1 MKTDIDALMQ
11 TNQIGALLV
20 TGPVKHNP
28 FMVYLTGGG
37 HITNADLIKKAGQ
50 PAVLFHGP
58 MERDEAAKTGLITRS
73 YSLYPAADFLK
84 EAEGDRTLAAALRYQ
99 RMLQD
104 TGVTS
109 GRIAL
114 FGRTELGAGYAHDP
128 GFAEIDA
135 RHRAGWLGRRESA
148 AAGYGDQRFRRDRA
162 HSARGCY
169 HHQSCRQVADFITG
183 LKVKDNFVVWPDGRP
198 LTIGEVKRR
207 INLWLMENGA
217 DNPEDTIFAIGRDAG
232 VPHSSGNPA
241 DFLRLGQTIVF
252 DIFPCE
258 AGGGYFYDFTRTW
271 CLGFAPDEEL
281 NLYENVLSVFQRVQ
295 AELKVNEPFS
305 HYQTR
310 TCQLFE
316 DMGHPTVMTNPS
328 TESGYVHSLGHG
340 LGLHV
345 HESPSSGWNAS
356 PQDILRPGS
365 VVTIEPGLYYPERGM
380 GVRLEDTVAVM
391 PDGSFETLA
400 DFPLDLVLPMKS

>member
-11 TNQIGALLV
+11 TNQVDALLV

-37 HITNADLIKKAGQ
+37 HITNADLVKKAGQ

-58 MERDEAAKTGLITRS
+58 MERDEAAKTGLVTRS
-73 YSLYPAADFLK
+73 FSLYPAADFLR
-84 EAEGDRTLAAALRYQ
+84 EAAGDRTLAAALRYQ

-114 FGRTELGAGYAHDP
+114 FGRTDLGAGYATIQALQKLMPDIELV
-128 GFAEIDA
+128 GSVGENLLLRAMATKDADEIE
-135 RHRAGWLGRRESA
+135 RIRRVGHITTKVVGE
-148 AAGYGDQRFRRDRA
+148 
-162 HSARGCY
+162 
-169 HHQSCRQVADFITG
+169 VADFITG

-232 VPHSSGNPA
+232 VPHSSGTPG

-295 AELKVNEPFS
+295 SELKVNEPFS
-305 HYQTR
+305 RYQTR

-316 DMGHPTVMTNPS
+316 DMGHPTVMPNPS

-356 PQDILRPGS
+356 PEDILRPGS

-400 DFPLDLVLPMKS
+400 HFPLDLVLPMKS